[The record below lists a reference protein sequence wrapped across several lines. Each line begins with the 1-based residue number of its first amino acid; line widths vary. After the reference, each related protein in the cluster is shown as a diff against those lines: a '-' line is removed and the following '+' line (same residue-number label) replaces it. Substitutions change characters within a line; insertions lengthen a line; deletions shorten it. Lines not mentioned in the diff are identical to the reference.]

1 MFTHKDIEY
10 RTLFVINCIN
20 NNRHLK
26 VSNGELLLTEDV
38 EQSDKTKTLTKLPF
52 QKILALFIIGN
63 ITITTPL
70 IEKCQKF
77 GVALVVMKPSFRPVF
92 FWANAAEANFLLHQK
107 QYELNKDDIRIAKV
121 IVENKIRNQMRTLS
135 STRCKD
141 EKTTSAL
148 MLLKENIN
156 IIPSQTNYD
165 ALMGMEGICA
175 KSFFNAYFQRFDW
188 KQRRPRTKCDA
199 LNATLDIG
207 YTMLFNLI
215 ECYLRMF
222 GFDLYVG
229 VYHRMWYKRK
239 SLVCDIMEPFR
250 CIIDKTTRIA
260 WNRKEFS
267 EKDFIVDRG
276 EYRLRHEKNGD
287 YCRVFFDAL
296 IPYKSEMF
304 KYVQAYYRCFMGRKS
319 ITQYPK
325 FLI

>member
-296 IPYKSEMF
+296 IPYKTEMF